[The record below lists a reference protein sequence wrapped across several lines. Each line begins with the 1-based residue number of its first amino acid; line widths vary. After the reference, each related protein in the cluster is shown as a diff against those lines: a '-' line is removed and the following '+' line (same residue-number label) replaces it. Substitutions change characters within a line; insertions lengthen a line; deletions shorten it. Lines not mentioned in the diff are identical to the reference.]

1 MILFDSI
8 FFDVMVLIKMY
19 IVSRRWF
26 LEVML
31 VKFNVF
37 VLIILVYKYLVFKV
51 YINCNVEDE
60 FRIFNEIYIIFFFME
75 EIVFYGVKIEVKF
88 FKKGLRL
95 DVDDIF
101 IGMFVIKYRMLL
113 VMVDLER
120 YRVLIEFGLDVME
133 FDYFLREVERIVVFS
148 LFQD

>member
-148 LFQD
+148 LF